1 MQAFG
6 LEAFRN
12 LTSFSALCKE
22 LVRGVSPA
30 LRVMSPNQH
39 LVRVALPLA
48 LAVAIASGCGGSSNK
63 SSSSAS
69 GSSSSALAADA
80 KSAATG
86 DIPDNQNFL
95 VYGDKAVG
103 FSIKYPEGWA
113 QKKTATGI
121 NFQDKNNVVRVEV
134 RKGQPPTASS
144 VTAELNK
151 LKAANPTL
159 KAQAPKQI
167 TLKGKP
173 AIKVTYTTTSAPN
186 PVTGKRVVLM
196 VDRYELA
203 KKGRVAVID
212 LGTPTG
218 VDNVDA
224 YRLMSESFT
233 WL

>member
-1 MQAFG
+1 MRAMGMKQ
-6 LEAFRN
+6 
-12 LTSFSALCKE
+12 
-22 LVRGVSPA
+22 LVRA
-30 LRVMSPNQH
+30 
-39 LVRVALPLA
+39 ALPFA
-48 LAVAIASGCGGSSNK
+48 LAGAIATGCGGSSSK
-63 SSSSAS
+63 GSSNSAS
-69 GSSSSALAADA
+69 STSSGALAADA

-95 VYGDKAVG
+95 TFKGAG
-103 FSIKYPEGWA
+103 FSIKYPEGWS
-113 QKKTATGI
+113 QKNTSGGI
-121 NFQDKNNVVRVEV
+121 DFQDKNNLVRIRV
-134 RKGQPPTASS
+134 RKGQAPTVAS

-151 LKAANPTL
+151 LKATSPTL
-159 KAQAPKQI
+159 KAQTPKQI
-167 TLKGKP
+167 SLKAGP

-224 YRLMSESFT
+224 YRMMSESFT

>member
-1 MQAFG
+1 MRA
-6 LEAFRN
+6 
-12 LTSFSALCKE
+12 
-22 LVRGVSPA
+22 
-30 LRVMSPNQH
+30 MSLNPP
-39 LVRVALPLA
+39 VRVALLLA
-48 LAVAIASGCGGSSNK
+48 LVPAIASGCGGSSDKK
-63 SSSSAS
+63 SSSNAS
-69 GSSSSALAADA
+69 GSSPAALAADA

-95 VYGDKAVG
+95 VYKGAA
-103 FSIKYPEGWA
+103 FSIKYPEGWSQRKSA
-113 QKKTATGI
+113 GGI
-121 NFQDKNNVVRVEV
+121 DFRDKNNLVRVAV
-134 RKGQPPTASS
+134 RKGPAPTAAS
-144 VTAELNK
+144 VSGELKK
-151 LKAANPTL
+151 LKAANPSL
-159 KAQAPKQI
+159 KAQAPKQVN
-167 TLKGKP
+167 LKAGP

-233 WL
+233 WQ

>member
-1 MQAFG
+1 MRA
-6 LEAFRN
+6 
-12 LTSFSALCKE
+12 
-22 LVRGVSPA
+22 
-30 LRVMSPNQH
+30 MSLNQP
-39 LVRVALPLA
+39 VRVALPLV
-48 LAVAIASGCGGSSNK
+48 LVTAIAGGCGGSSDKK
-63 SSSSAS
+63 SSSNSS
-69 GSSSSALAADA
+69 GSSPAALSADA

-95 VYGDKAVG
+95 VYRDKRVG
-103 FSIKYPEGWA
+103 FSIKYPEGWSQTKSA
-113 QKKTATGI
+113 GGI
-121 NFQDKNNVVRVEV
+121 DFKDKNNLVRVAV
-134 RKGQPPTASS
+134 HKGQPPTAAS
-144 VTAELNK
+144 VTAELKK
-151 LKAANPTL
+151 LKASQPSL

-167 TLKGKP
+167 NLKAGP

-196 VDRYELA
+196 VDRYEVA

>member
-1 MQAFG
+1 MRAM
-6 LEAFRN
+6 RMN
-12 LTSFSALCKE
+12 SM
-22 LVRGVSPA
+22 V
-30 LRVMSPNQH
+30 H
-39 LVRVALPLA
+39 VALPFALVGA
-48 LAVAIASGCGGSSNK
+48 LAGCGGSS
-63 SSSSAS
+63 SSKTSSS
-69 GSSSSALAADA
+69 GSSSSSAALAADA

-95 VYGDKAVG
+95 VYKGAA
-103 FSIKYPEGWA
+103 FSMKYPEGWSQRKSA
-113 QKKTATGI
+113 GGI
-121 NFQDKNNVVRVEV
+121 DFKDKNNLVRVAV
-134 RKGQPPTASS
+134 RKGPPPTPAS
-144 VTAELNK
+144 VNAELKK
-151 LKAANPTL
+151 LKAANPSL

-167 TLKGKP
+167 KLKAGP
-173 AIKVTYTTTSAPN
+173 ATKVTYTTTSAPN

-224 YRLMSESFT
+224 YRLMSESFK

>member
-1 MQAFG
+1 M
-6 LEAFRN
+6 
-12 LTSFSALCKE
+12 SSA
-22 LVRGVSPA
+22 PT
-30 LRVMSPNQH
+30 
-39 LVRVALPLA
+39 VRVALLLA
-48 LAVAIASGCGGSSNK
+48 LVPAIASGCGGSSDKK
-63 SSSSAS
+63 SSSNAS
-69 GSSSSALAADA
+69 GSSPAALAADA

-95 VYGDKAVG
+95 VYKGAA
-103 FSIKYPEGWA
+103 FSIKYPEGWSQRKSA
-113 QKKTATGI
+113 GGI
-121 NFQDKNNVVRVEV
+121 DFKDKNNLVRVAV
-134 RKGQPPTASS
+134 HKGSAPTAAS
-144 VTAELNK
+144 VNAELKK
-151 LKAANPTL
+151 LKAANPSL

-167 TLKGKP
+167 NLKAGP

>member
-1 MQAFG
+1 MRAMP
-6 LEAFRN
+6 
-12 LTSFSALCKE
+12 S
-22 LVRGVSPA
+22 
-30 LRVMSPNQH
+30 NQK
-39 LVRVALPLA
+39 VRVALLLA
-48 LAVAIASGCGGSSNK
+48 LVLPALASGCGGSSSK
-63 SSSSAS
+63 SSSNP
-69 GSSSSALAADA
+69 SSSSPAALAADA

-95 VYGDKAVG
+95 VYRDKGVG

-113 QKKTATGI
+113 QKKNRTGI
-121 NFQDKNNVVRVEV
+121 SFQDKNNLVRVAI
-134 RKGQPPTASS
+134 RKGSPPTAAS
-144 VTAELNK
+144 VTADLNK
-151 LKAANPTL
+151 LKASSPTL
-159 KAQAPKQI
+159 KAQTPKPLN
-167 TLKGKP
+167 LKAGP

>member
-1 MQAFG
+1 
-6 LEAFRN
+6 
-12 LTSFSALCKE
+12 
-22 LVRGVSPA
+22 
-30 LRVMSPNQH
+30 MSLNHP
-39 LVRVALPLA
+39 VRVALPLV
-48 LAVAIASGCGGSSNK
+48 LASAIAGGCGGSSDK
-63 SSSSAS
+63 SSSTAS
-69 GSSSSALAADA
+69 GSSPAALAADA

-95 VYGDKAVG
+95 VYSDKGVG
-103 FSIKYPEGWA
+103 FSMKYPEGWS
-113 QKKTATGI
+113 QKKSAGGI
-121 NFQDKNNVVRVEV
+121 DFKDKNNLVRVTV
-134 RKGQPPTASS
+134 RKGQPPTVAS
-144 VTAELNK
+144 VNAELKK
-151 LKAANPTL
+151 LKAAIPSL
-159 KAQAPKQI
+159 KAQAPKQV
-167 TLKGKP
+167 TLNGKP
-173 AIKVTYTTTSAPN
+173 AIKVTYTTSSAPN

>member
-1 MQAFG
+1 
-6 LEAFRN
+6 
-12 LTSFSALCKE
+12 
-22 LVRGVSPA
+22 
-30 LRVMSPNQH
+30 MSLNQP
-39 LVRVALPLA
+39 VRVALPLV
-48 LAVAIASGCGGSSNK
+48 LVTAIAGGCGGSSDKK
-63 SSSSAS
+63 SSSNSS
-69 GSSSSALAADA
+69 GSSPAALSADA

-95 VYGDKAVG
+95 VYRDKRVG
-103 FSIKYPEGWA
+103 FSIKYPEGWSQTKSA
-113 QKKTATGI
+113 GGI
-121 NFQDKNNVVRVEV
+121 DFKDKNNLVRVAV
-134 RKGQPPTASS
+134 RKGQAPTAAS
-144 VTAELNK
+144 VSAELKK
-151 LKAANPTL
+151 LKASQPSL

-167 TLKGKP
+167 KLKAGP

-196 VDRYELA
+196 VDRYEVA

-224 YRLMSESFT
+224 YRLMSASFT

>member
-1 MQAFG
+1 MRA
-6 LEAFRN
+6 
-12 LTSFSALCKE
+12 
-22 LVRGVSPA
+22 
-30 LRVMSPNQH
+30 MSLNQP
-39 LVRVALPLA
+39 VRVALLLA
-48 LAVAIASGCGGSSNK
+48 LVPAIAGGCGGSSDNK
-63 SSSSAS
+63 SSSNAS
-69 GSSSSALAADA
+69 GSSPAALSADA

-95 VYGDKAVG
+95 VYKGAA
-103 FSIKYPEGWA
+103 FSIKYPEGWSQTKSA
-113 QKKTATGI
+113 NGI
-121 NFQDKNNVVRVEV
+121 DFKDKNNLVRVAV
-134 RKGQPPTASS
+134 HKGSAPTAAS
-144 VTAELNK
+144 VSAELKK
-151 LKAANPTL
+151 LKASQPSL

-167 TLKGKP
+167 NLKAGP